1 MFSSKIVMANLFE
14 FAGKKFNHDIISM
27 TNYVMEMFDKA
38 NLMHHIENSQNPDDI
53 NLTYDEACKLA
64 EVSKIPLEKLMR

>member
-1 MFSSKIVMANLFE
+1 
-14 FAGKKFNHDIISM
+14 M

>member
-1 MFSSKIVMANLFE
+1 MLSSKNVMTNLFE

-38 NLMHHIENSQNPDDI
+38 NLMHHIENSQNPNDI
-53 NLTYDEACKLA
+53 NLTYNEVCRLA
-64 EVSKIPLEKLMR
+64 EISKIPLEKLMK